1 MKLSEQCGQVL
12 GIVGERHTIGA
23 IGDMHGWR
31 ERVDIGHH
39 DAARHSERGERLPT
53 RRCDENVHANY
64 PFLLSRSLRSNGAP
78 AVTSRCSVTPT
89 RAPTRDG
96 GTRVAGRSAMTSSH
110 DTRSPARI
118 ARRAYKP
125 RRLAVTLTAST
136 D

>member
-39 DAARHSERGERLPT
+39 DAARHSERGEPLQERLYERT
-53 RRCDENVHANY
+53 ARRRRVDENVHANY

-89 RAPTRDG
+89 R
-96 GTRVAGRSAMTSSH
+96 
-110 DTRSPARI
+110 
-118 ARRAYKP
+118 
-125 RRLAVTLTAST
+125 
-136 D
+136 